1 LPGGTPQDA
10 PPEDLTAQDWYTAPM
25 ATTATPAPPP
35 PAPAFAPI
43 VTAILLVG
51 GGGLWLLDS
60 LGAVEVGWRGATAV
74 GLVLVG
80 VTLVVATW
88 WGRAAGL
95 IPLAVLLA
103 TVLVVDDA
111 VAVPI
116 DAGIGDRTVVVTTS
130 EEVEDHQQLLMGDL
144 TVDLTH
150 VPAQSGST
158 QDVEVS
164 VGIGQMQVIVPRD
177 ATVTADT
184 TIRAGEVAWP
194 GRPDVNRESGVD
206 VDRSFGLSPLGG
218 ATGGPR
224 LHLDLSMGLGNVE
237 VVRG

>member
-1 LPGGTPQDA
+1 A
-10 PPEDLTAQDWYTAPM
+10 A
-25 ATTATPAPPP
+25 
-35 PAPAFAPI
+35 
-43 VTAILLVG
+43 
-51 GGGLWLLDS
+51 
-60 LGAVEVGWRGATAV
+60 AV

-95 IPLAVLLA
+95 IPLAVILA
-103 TVLVVDDA
+103 TLLVLDDA

-144 TVDLTH
+144 TVDLTK
-150 VPAQSGST
+150 VPSQSGST

-164 VGIGQMQVIVPRD
+164 VGIGQMRVLVPRD
-177 ATVTADT
+177 ATVTADAKV
-184 TIRAGEVAWP
+184 RAGDLDWP
-194 GRPDVNRESGVD
+194 GEPDVSHESGVD
-206 VDRSFGLSPLGG
+206 VDRSFSVAPLGG
-218 ATGGPR
+218 TTGGPH